1 MSSYVESSL
10 VQDETVLYQAALSK
24 WAYFIPIFFG
34 VILIPAVLGI
44 VILIWVW
51 IKFSST
57 ELAVTDRRV
66 IAKFG
71 FISRKTFE
79 LNVDRVEGIQVDQSV
94 MGRLFGFG
102 TLRIAGAGNA
112 DPIPNISDPMG
123 FKKAVNEA
131 QAAARTLLR
140 GGR

>member
-10 VQDETVLYQAALSK
+10 VQDETVLHEASLSK
-24 WAYFIPIFFG
+24 WAYFLPIF
-34 VILIPAVLGI
+34 LGI
-44 VILIWVW
+44 LLTPVLLGILILIWVW
-51 IKFSST
+51 IKFAST

-79 LNVDRVEGIQVDQSV
+79 LNVDRVEGIQVDQSI
-94 MGRLFGFG
+94 MGRLFGYG

-131 QAAARTLLR
+131 QAAARALSR
-140 GGR
+140 

>member
-10 VQDETVLYQAALSK
+10 VQDETVLYQARLSR
-24 WAYFIPIFFG
+24 WAYFLPIFFG
-34 VILIPAVLGI
+34 VILIPVVVGI
-44 VILIWVW
+44 VMLIWVW
-51 IKFSST
+51 IKFTST